1 MLAHV
6 GPNSSF
12 WPGFEDAKTGKK
24 GLRNTSR
31 CPSIRR
37 LMHRPTRQHMI
48 LAAKLERTAA
58 RSRHVGKKAR
68 RWKKWL
74 EHYKALCQQEA

>member
-1 MLAHV
+1 
-6 GPNSSF
+6 
-12 WPGFEDAKTGKK
+12 
-24 GLRNTSR
+24 
-31 CPSIRR
+31 
-37 LMHRPTRQHMI
+37 MI